1 MPPGLNDDVKFLKGV
16 GPQRAA
22 MLAQR
27 GIQVVEDLLYYLPFR
42 YEDRTRFSK
51 IREIQPG
58 GTHTVLAEVV
68 SGGLVRFARGRDAIY
83 HLAVRDAGPIQP
95 GLLHC
100 RFFHGGYLE
109 GKLKDTLSRHDE
121 GKDLPAIPPRKA
133 RQVIDK
139 VGALEPHVAV
149 LETAMP
155 ALYGPHTGRHW
166 VKILKSLTEIRARG
180 C

>member
-1 MPPGLNDDVKFLKGV
+1 MEGNVDK
-16 GPQRAA
+16 
-22 MLAQR
+22 
-27 GIQVVEDLLYYLPFR
+27 
-42 YEDRTRFSK
+42 
-51 IREIQPG
+51 
-58 GTHTVLAEVV
+58 LAERRMKNHGMSWKVK
-68 SGGLVRFARGRDAIY
+68 GIRRMLCVRF
-83 HLAVRDAGPIQP
+83 L
-95 GLLHC
+95 
-100 RFFHGGYLE
+100 YLE